1 MRTGEGWPMIL
12 DALENAELYRGLPRR
27 LVAALAYLRAID
39 LAALPIGKTIIDGE
53 RLFALTQEYAPKPA
67 ALLKY
72 EAHRRYWDVQY
83 VVRGVER
90 MGWNTLARMTVSE
103 PYSVERDVAFFGGE
117 GDFFHVPAGTFA
129 IFGPQDVH
137 MPGVA
142 IEEVSA
148 VSVVRKIVLKVEL

>member
-1 MRTGEGWPMIL
+1 MIL
-12 DALENAELYRGLPRR
+12 DVLDNAALYRGLSRP
-27 LVAALAYLRAID
+27 LVAALEYLRATD
-39 LAALPIGKTIIDGE
+39 PAALPIGKTVIDGE

-83 VVRGVER
+83 VVSGIER

-103 PYSVERDVAFFGGE
+103 AYDAERDVAFFRGS
-117 GDFFHVPAGTFA
+117 GDLVRVPAGTFA
-129 IFGPQDVH
+129 IFGPSDVH

-142 IEEVSA
+142 VEEA
-148 VSVVRKIVLKVEL
+148 GPAAAMVRKVVLKVEMKA